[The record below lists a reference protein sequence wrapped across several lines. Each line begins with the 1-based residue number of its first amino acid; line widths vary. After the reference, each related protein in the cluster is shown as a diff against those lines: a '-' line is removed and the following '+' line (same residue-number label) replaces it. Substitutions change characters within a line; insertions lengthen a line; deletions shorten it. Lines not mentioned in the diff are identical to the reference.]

1 MQRMQD
7 LHGGQA
13 QRGFWILGHGRVAF
27 LLMISGMHNKTVMLP
42 ETQLSAIGSVS
53 HDEQDA

>member
-1 MQRMQD
+1 MQD

-13 QRGFWILGHGRVAF
+13 QRSFWILGHGRVAF
-27 LLMISGMHNKTVMLP
+27 LLMISGMHNKTVMPP